1 VDVNEFEP
9 IIPPTTLNE
18 IEDEALRAW
27 QKHGEHAMINPAL
40 PTLERLSILGEEFGE
55 VCRALTYDSGE
66 GNVELRKELIQL
78 AAMAACWAGVL

>member
-1 VDVNEFEP
+1 
-9 IIPPTTLNE
+9 
-18 IEDEALRAW
+18 
-27 QKHGEHAMINPAL
+27 MINPAL